1 MQRVKVLDKLV
12 LLETLE
18 LSFLAS
24 RETVWLVS
32 DNRLLKMLRQ
42 DDNRLAKLVQ
52 AELLVIL
59 RDIFGINIGLRL

>member
-1 MQRVKVLDKLV
+1 MQRVKVLDNLV

-32 DNRLLKMLRQ
+32 DDRLLKMLRQ